1 MTCVYSESLLVTLV
15 TLYSFLIFLSGVI
28 VMFAILYG
36 IVTLVTLYG
45 NSLILWI
52 VTTTKAM
59 QDVINTFI
67 CNLAVGDVILAIC
80 CMPFQF
86 YAALIQKWV
95 LPQIM
100 CKICPFTQT
109 FSMNV
114 SIFTL
119 LAIAQERYRKF

>member
-1 MTCVYSESLLVTLV
+1 
-15 TLYSFLIFLSGVI
+15 
-28 VMFAILYG
+28 MFAMMYG
-36 IVTLVTLYG
+36 LVTLVTLYG

-52 VTTTKAM
+52 VSTTKTM

-67 CNLAVGDVILAIC
+67 CNLAVGDVILAIF

-95 LPQIM
+95 LPHIM

-119 LAIAQERYRKF
+119 LAIAQER